1 MTIKNVK
8 SSLPLISKNLEK
20 TNSKREFLIKNNRET
35 VILCSQAIISIH
47 KNDLNT
53 AKKKIA
59 KAKSELTKLKQKTS
73 GSLVRY
79 IITPEQ
85 EFVEAASLLAVIE
98 GKEIPSVKSLNI
110 SDESYILGLLDCIG
124 ELKRQVIDK
133 IRVGDTKRAT
143 QLFDVMENL
152 YLLLYPFASYDK
164 IVKETRRKLD
174 VNRMLVE
181 ETRSVLTEEIR
192 RQELIK
198 AINKKN
204 NFHKILMRAMGFEPT
219 NS

>member
-1 MTIKNVK
+1 MAIKNVK

-73 GSLVRY
+73 GNLVRY

-98 GKEIPSVKSLNI
+98 GKEIPSVKSLNV

-124 ELKRQVIDK
+124 ELKRKVIDK
-133 IRVGDTKRAT
+133 IRVGDSKRAT

-174 VNRMLVE
+174 VNRILVE

-198 AINKKN
+198 AINKK
-204 NFHKILMRAMGFEPT
+204 K
-219 NS
+219 

>member
-8 SSLPLISKNLEK
+8 SSLPTISKNLEK

-59 KAKSELTKLKQKTS
+59 KAKSELTKLKQKST
-73 GSLVRY
+73 GDLIRY

-85 EFVEAASLLAVIE
+85 EFVEAVSLLAVIE
-98 GKEIPSVKSLNI
+98 GKEIPSVKSLKV

-124 ELKRQVIDK
+124 EIKRQVIDK
-133 IRVGDTKRAT
+133 IRVGDSRRAT
-143 QLFDVMENL
+143 KLFDIMENL

-164 IVKETRRKLD
+164 IVKEARRKLD
-174 VNRMLVE
+174 VGRILVE

-192 RQELIK
+192 RQELI
-198 AINKKN
+198 
-204 NFHKILMRAMGFEPT
+204 
-219 NS
+219 

>member
-8 SSLPLISKNLEK
+8 SSLPLITKNLEK
-20 TNSKREFLIKNNRET
+20 TNSKREFLIRNSRET
-35 VILCSQAIISIH
+35 IILCSQAIISIH
-47 KNDLNT
+47 KKDLKL
-53 AKKKIA
+53 AKKKIL
-59 KAKSELTKLKQKTS
+59 KAKSELTKLKEKT
-73 GSLVRY
+73 GGDLIRY

-85 EFVEAASLLAVIE
+85 EFVEAVSLLAVIE
-98 GKEIPSVKSLNI
+98 GKEIPSVKSLKV

-133 IRVGDTKRAT
+133 IRVGDSKRAT

-198 AINKKN
+198 AINKK
-204 NFHKILMRAMGFEPT
+204 K
-219 NS
+219 

>member
-8 SSLPLISKNLEK
+8 SSLPMISKNLEK

-59 KAKSELTKLKQKTS
+59 KAKSELTKLKQKST
-73 GSLVRY
+73 GDLIRY

-98 GKEIPSVKSLNI
+98 GKEIPSVKSLKV

-124 ELKRQVIDK
+124 EIKRQVIDK
-133 IRVGDTKRAT
+133 IRVGDSRRAT
-143 QLFDVMENL
+143 QLFDIMENL

-164 IVKETRRKLD
+164 IVKEARRKLD

-198 AINKKN
+198 AIKK
-204 NFHKILMRAMGFEPT
+204 KK
-219 NS
+219 

>member
-47 KNDLNT
+47 KNDLNA

-73 GSLVRY
+73 GNLVRY

-85 EFVEAASLLAVIE
+85 EFVEAVSLLAVIE

-133 IRVGDTKRAT
+133 IRVGDSKRAT

-198 AINKKN
+198 AINKK
-204 NFHKILMRAMGFEPT
+204 K
-219 NS
+219 

>member
-73 GSLVRY
+73 GNLVRY

-133 IRVGDTKRAT
+133 IRVGDSKRAT

-181 ETRSVLTEEIR
+181 ETRYVLTEEIR

-198 AINKKN
+198 AINKK
-204 NFHKILMRAMGFEPT
+204 K
-219 NS
+219 

>member
-73 GSLVRY
+73 GDLVRY

-110 SDESYILGLLDCIG
+110 SDQSYILGLLDCIG

-133 IRVGDTKRAT
+133 IRVGDSKRAT

-174 VNRMLVE
+174 VNRMLGE

-198 AINKKN
+198 AINKK
-204 NFHKILMRAMGFEPT
+204 K
-219 NS
+219 

>member
-59 KAKSELTKLKQKTS
+59 SAKSELSKLKQKT
-73 GSLVRY
+73 GGDLVRY

-85 EFVEAASLLAVIE
+85 ELVEAVSLLAVIE
-98 GKEIPSVKSLNI
+98 GKEIPSVKSLKV

-133 IRVGDTKRAT
+133 IRVGDSKRAT
-143 QLFDVMENL
+143 HLFDVMENL

-198 AINKKN
+198 AINKK
-204 NFHKILMRAMGFEPT
+204 K
-219 NS
+219 

>member
-1 MTIKNVK
+1 MAIKNVK

-47 KNDLNT
+47 KNDLNA

-73 GSLVRY
+73 GNLVRY

-98 GKEIPSVKSLNI
+98 GKEIPSVKSLNV

-133 IRVGDTKRAT
+133 IRVGDSKRAT

-198 AINKKN
+198 AINKK
-204 NFHKILMRAMGFEPT
+204 K
-219 NS
+219 

>member
-47 KNDLNT
+47 KNDLST
-53 AKKKIA
+53 AKKKIV
-59 KAKSELTKLKQKTS
+59 KAKSELTKLKQKS
-73 GSLVRY
+73 AGDLVRY

-98 GKEIPSVKSLNI
+98 GKEIPSVKSLKV

-124 ELKRQVIDK
+124 EIKRQVIDK
-133 IRVGDTKRAT
+133 IRIGDSRSAT
-143 QLFDVMENL
+143 QLFDIMENL

-164 IVKETRRKLD
+164 IVKEARRKLD

-198 AINKKN
+198 AIKK
-204 NFHKILMRAMGFEPT
+204 KK
-219 NS
+219 

>member
-73 GSLVRY
+73 GNLVRY

-98 GKEIPSVKSLNI
+98 GKEIPSVKSLNV

-133 IRVGDTKRAT
+133 IRVGDSKHAT

-198 AINKKN
+198 AINKK
-204 NFHKILMRAMGFEPT
+204 K
-219 NS
+219 

>member
-8 SSLPLISKNLEK
+8 SSLPIISKNLEK

-73 GSLVRY
+73 GNLVRY

-85 EFVEAASLLAVIE
+85 EFVEAVSLLAVIE
-98 GKEIPSVKSLNI
+98 GKEIPSVKSLNV

-133 IRVGDTKRAT
+133 IRVGDSKRAT

-198 AINKKN
+198 AINKK
-204 NFHKILMRAMGFEPT
+204 K
-219 NS
+219 

>member
-47 KNDLNT
+47 KNDLST
-53 AKKKIA
+53 AKKTIA
-59 KAKSELTKLKQKTS
+59 KAKSELTKLKQKST
-73 GSLVRY
+73 GDLVRY

-98 GKEIPSVKSLNI
+98 GKEIPSVKSLKV

-124 ELKRQVIDK
+124 EIKRQVIDK
-133 IRVGDTKRAT
+133 IRVGDSRRAT
-143 QLFDVMENL
+143 QLFDIMENL

-164 IVKETRRKLD
+164 IVKEARRKLD

-198 AINKKN
+198 AIKK
-204 NFHKILMRAMGFEPT
+204 KK
-219 NS
+219 

>member
-8 SSLPLISKNLEK
+8 LSLPLISKNLEK

-35 VILCSQAIISIH
+35 VILCSQAIIAIH
-47 KNDLNT
+47 KNDLSL
-53 AKKKIA
+53 AKKKILKA
-59 KAKSELTKLKQKTS
+59 KAELIKLKQKTS
-73 GSLVRY
+73 GALIRY

-85 EFVEAASLLAVIE
+85 ELVEAVSLLAVIE
-98 GKEIPSVKSLNI
+98 GKEIPSVKSLKV

-124 ELKRQVIDK
+124 ELKRQVIDN
-133 IRVGDTKRAT
+133 IRVGNSKRASD
-143 QLFDVMENL
+143 LFDTMENL

-198 AINKKN
+198 AINKK
-204 NFHKILMRAMGFEPT
+204 K
-219 NS
+219 

>member
-47 KNDLNT
+47 KNDLST
-53 AKKKIA
+53 AKKKII

-73 GSLVRY
+73 GALIRY

-85 EFVEAASLLAVIE
+85 ELVEAVSLLAVIE
-98 GKEIPSVKSLNI
+98 AKEIPSVKSLKV

-133 IRVGDTKRAT
+133 IRVGDSKHAS
-143 QLFDVMENL
+143 QLFDTMENL

-164 IVKETRRKLD
+164 IVKEARRKLD

-198 AINKKN
+198 AIKK
-204 NFHKILMRAMGFEPT
+204 KK
-219 NS
+219 

>member
-47 KNDLNT
+47 KNDLT
-53 AKKKIA
+53 FAKKKITR
-59 KAKSELTKLKQKTS
+59 AKSELTKLKQKTS
-73 GSLVRY
+73 GDLIRY

-85 EFVEAASLLAVIE
+85 EFVEAVSLLAVIE
-98 GKEIPSVKSLNI
+98 GKEIPSVKTLKV

-133 IRVGDTKRAT
+133 IRVGDSKHAS
-143 QLFDVMENL
+143 QLFDTMENL

-164 IVKETRRKLD
+164 IVKEARRKLD

-192 RQELIK
+192 RQALIK
-198 AINKKN
+198 AVKK
-204 NFHKILMRAMGFEPT
+204 KK
-219 NS
+219 

>member
-8 SSLPLISKNLEK
+8 SSLPIISKNLEK

-73 GSLVRY
+73 GDLIRY

-85 EFVEAASLLAVIE
+85 EFVEAASLLAIIE
-98 GKEIPSVKSLNI
+98 GKEIPSVKSLNV

-133 IRVGDTKRAT
+133 IRVGDSKRAT

-198 AINKKN
+198 AINKK
-204 NFHKILMRAMGFEPT
+204 K
-219 NS
+219 

>member
-47 KNDLNT
+47 KNDLST

-59 KAKSELTKLKQKTS
+59 KAKSELTKLKQKST
-73 GSLVRY
+73 GDLVRY

-98 GKEIPSVKSLNI
+98 GKEIPSVKSLKV

-124 ELKRQVIDK
+124 EIKRQVIDK
-133 IRVGDTKRAT
+133 IRVGDSRRAT
-143 QLFDVMENL
+143 QLFDIIENL

-164 IVKETRRKLD
+164 IVKEARRKLD

-198 AINKKN
+198 AIKK
-204 NFHKILMRAMGFEPT
+204 KK
-219 NS
+219 

>member
-47 KNDLNT
+47 KNDLST

-59 KAKSELTKLKQKTS
+59 KAKSELTKLKQKST
-73 GSLVRY
+73 GDLVRY

-85 EFVEAASLLAVIE
+85 EFVEATSLLAVIE
-98 GKEIPSVKSLNI
+98 GKEIPSVKSLKV

-124 ELKRQVIDK
+124 EIKRQVIDK
-133 IRVGDTKRAT
+133 IRVGDSRRAT
-143 QLFDVMENL
+143 QLFDIMENL

-164 IVKETRRKLD
+164 IVKEARRKLD

-198 AINKKN
+198 AIKK
-204 NFHKILMRAMGFEPT
+204 KK
-219 NS
+219 

>member
-47 KNDLNT
+47 KNDLNA

-73 GSLVRY
+73 GNLVRY

-85 EFVEAASLLAVIE
+85 EFVEAVSLLAVIE
-98 GKEIPSVKSLNI
+98 GKEITSVKSLNV

-198 AINKKN
+198 AINKK
-204 NFHKILMRAMGFEPT
+204 K
-219 NS
+219 

>member
-1 MTIKNVK
+1 MAIKNVK
-8 SSLPLISKNLEK
+8 SSLPLISKNIEK

-53 AKKKIA
+53 AKKKIE
-59 KAKSELTKLKQKTS
+59 KARSELTKLKQKST
-73 GSLVRY
+73 GGLIRY

-85 EFVEAASLLAVIE
+85 EFVEAASLLAIIE
-98 GKEIPSVKSLNI
+98 GKEIPSVKSLKV

-124 ELKRQVIDK
+124 ELKRQIIDK
-133 IRVGDTKRAT
+133 IRVGDSKSAT
-143 QLFDVMENL
+143 QLFDTMENL

-164 IVKETRRKLD
+164 IVKEARRKLD

-198 AINKKN
+198 AINKK
-204 NFHKILMRAMGFEPT
+204 K
-219 NS
+219 

>member
-47 KNDLNT
+47 KNDLNA

-73 GSLVRY
+73 GNLVRY

-85 EFVEAASLLAVIE
+85 EFVEAASLLAGIE
-98 GKEIPSVKSLNI
+98 GKEIPSVKSLNV

-133 IRVGDTKRAT
+133 IRVGDSKRAT

-198 AINKKN
+198 AINKK
-204 NFHKILMRAMGFEPT
+204 K
-219 NS
+219 

>member
-73 GSLVRY
+73 GNLVRY

-98 GKEIPSVKSLNI
+98 GQEIPSVKSLNV

-133 IRVGDTKRAT
+133 IRVGDSKRAT
-143 QLFDVMENL
+143 KLFDVMENL

-198 AINKKN
+198 AINKK
-204 NFHKILMRAMGFEPT
+204 K
-219 NS
+219 

>member
-73 GSLVRY
+73 GNLVRY

-85 EFVEAASLLAVIE
+85 EFVEAVSLLAVIE
-98 GKEIPSVKSLNI
+98 GKEIPSVKSLNV
-110 SDESYILGLLDCIG
+110 SYESYILGLLDCIG

-133 IRVGDTKRAT
+133 IRVGDSKRAT

-198 AINKKN
+198 AINKK
-204 NFHKILMRAMGFEPT
+204 K
-219 NS
+219 

>member
-8 SSLPLISKNLEK
+8 SSLPMISKNLEK

-53 AKKKIA
+53 AKKKIV
-59 KAKSELTKLKQKTS
+59 KAKSELTKLKQKST
-73 GSLVRY
+73 GDLIRY

-98 GKEIPSVKSLNI
+98 GKEIPSVKSLKV

-124 ELKRQVIDK
+124 EIKRQVIDK
-133 IRVGDTKRAT
+133 IRVGDSRRAT
-143 QLFDVMENL
+143 KLFDIMENL

-164 IVKETRRKLD
+164 IVKEARRKLD

-192 RQELIK
+192 RQELIR
-198 AINKKN
+198 AIKK
-204 NFHKILMRAMGFEPT
+204 KK
-219 NS
+219 

>member
-1 MTIKNVK
+1 MNHSMTIKNVK

-47 KNDLNT
+47 KSDLNV

-73 GSLVRY
+73 GDLVRY

-98 GKEIPSVKSLNI
+98 GKEIPSVKSLNV

-133 IRVGDTKRAT
+133 IRVGDSKRAT

-198 AINKKN
+198 AINKK
-204 NFHKILMRAMGFEPT
+204 K
-219 NS
+219 

>member
-47 KNDLNT
+47 KNDLST

-59 KAKSELTKLKQKTS
+59 KAKSELTKLKQKS
-73 GSLVRY
+73 AGDLVRY

-85 EFVEAASLLAVIE
+85 EFVEAVSLLAVIE
-98 GKEIPSVKSLNI
+98 GKDIPSVKSLKV

-124 ELKRQVIDK
+124 EIKRQVIDK
-133 IRVGDTKRAT
+133 IRVGDSRRAT
-143 QLFDVMENL
+143 KLFDIMENL

-164 IVKETRRKLD
+164 IVKEARRKLD

-192 RQELIK
+192 RQELIR
-198 AINKKN
+198 AIKK
-204 NFHKILMRAMGFEPT
+204 KK
-219 NS
+219 

>member
-1 MTIKNVK
+1 MAIKNVK

-73 GSLVRY
+73 GNLVRY

-85 EFVEAASLLAVIE
+85 EFVEAVSLLAVIE
-98 GKEIPSVKSLNI
+98 GKEIPSVKSLNV

-133 IRVGDTKRAT
+133 IRIGDSKRAT

-198 AINKKN
+198 AINKK
-204 NFHKILMRAMGFEPT
+204 K
-219 NS
+219 

>member
-47 KNDLNT
+47 KNDLT
-53 AKKKIA
+53 FAKKKITR
-59 KAKSELTKLKQKTS
+59 AKSELTKLKQKTS
-73 GSLVRY
+73 GDLIRY

-85 EFVEAASLLAVIE
+85 EFVEAVSLLAVIE
-98 GKEIPSVKSLNI
+98 GKEIPSVKVLKV

-133 IRVGDTKRAT
+133 IRVGDSKHAS
-143 QLFDVMENL
+143 QLFETMENL

-164 IVKETRRKLD
+164 IVKEARRKLD

-198 AINKKN
+198 AIKK
-204 NFHKILMRAMGFEPT
+204 KK
-219 NS
+219 

>member
-47 KNDLNT
+47 KNDLNV

-73 GSLVRY
+73 GNLVRY

-85 EFVEAASLLAVIE
+85 EFVEAASLLAIIE
-98 GKEIPSVKSLNI
+98 CKEIPSVKSLNV

-133 IRVGDTKRAT
+133 IRVGDSKRAT

-192 RQELIK
+192 RHELIK
-198 AINKKN
+198 AINKK
-204 NFHKILMRAMGFEPT
+204 K
-219 NS
+219 

>member
-1 MTIKNVK
+1 M
-8 SSLPLISKNLEK
+8 PLISKNLEK

-73 GSLVRY
+73 GNLVRY

-85 EFVEAASLLAVIE
+85 EFVEAVSLLAVIE
-98 GKEIPSVKSLNI
+98 GKEIPSVKSLNV

-133 IRVGDTKRAT
+133 IRVGNSKRAT

-198 AINKKN
+198 AINKK
-204 NFHKILMRAMGFEPT
+204 K
-219 NS
+219 